1 MVRSPYE
8 VLGISENATADEIKT
23 AYRKKAKE
31 CHPDLHPDDPNAQE
45 KMNEVNAA
53 YDMLSN
59 PDKYQTWKAQQAAYG
74 NGQAPYGSYSNPYG
88 GYSTSQDFWSQM
100 YREFYEQQ
108 ANGQGP
114 KVYYYNFGSGWHQA
128 GGSQSNQNPYGNPYG
143 GRSGSGFSLLRFVGR
158 IIGAIIL
165 FRIISFIFYLLFGG
179 FFLR

>member
-74 NGQAPYGSYSNPYG
+74 NGQAPYGSYNNPYG
-88 GYSTSQDFWSQM
+88 AYGTSQDFWSRM

-114 KVYYYNFGSGWHQA
+114 RVYYYNFGSGWQEA
-128 GGSQSNQNPYGNPYG
+128 GSSRPEQNSYD
-143 GRSGSGFSLLRFVGR
+143 GRSNRGFTMLGFVGR
-158 IIGAIIL
+158 LIGAVIL
-165 FRIISFIFYLLFGG
+165 FRIISFVFYLIFGA

>member
-31 CHPDLHPDDPNAQE
+31 CHPDLHPDDPDAQE

-59 PDKYQTWKAQQAAYG
+59 PDKYQTWKAQQAYG
-74 NGQAPYGSYSNPYG
+74 AQAPYGSYENPYG
-88 GYSTSQDFWSQM
+88 AYQNSQDFWSQM

-108 ANGQGP
+108 ANGGGP
-114 KVYYYNFGSGWHQA
+114 RVYYYNFGNGWQQA
-128 GGSQSNQNPYGNPYG
+128 GGNGSGENPYGR
-143 GRSGSGFSLLRFVGR
+143 RSGMGFSLLRIAGR
-158 IIGAIIL
+158 VIGAIIL

-179 FFLR
+179 FYFFR

>member
-59 PDKYQTWKAQQAAYG
+59 PDKYQTWKTQQAYG
-74 NGQAPYGSYSNPYG
+74 DSQAPYGSYSYPYG
-88 GYSTSQDFWSQM
+88 AYGNSQDFWSQM

-108 ANGQGP
+108 ANGGGP
-114 KVYYYNFGSGWHQA
+114 RVYYYNFGSGWQQA
-128 GGSQSNQNPYGNPYG
+128 GGGQQGENPYG
-143 GRSGSGFSLLRFVGR
+143 GRSGMGFSLLRIAGR
-158 IIGAIIL
+158 VIGAIIL

-179 FFLR
+179 FFFRL

>member
-59 PDKYQTWKAQQAAYG
+59 PDKYQTWKAQQT
-74 NGQAPYGSYSNPYG
+74 SYDA
-88 GYSTSQDFWSQM
+88 Q
-100 YREFYEQQ
+100 
-108 ANGQGP
+108 
-114 KVYYYNFGSGWHQA
+114 
-128 GGSQSNQNPYGNPYG
+128 
-143 GRSGSGFSLLRFVGR
+143 
-158 IIGAIIL
+158 
-165 FRIISFIFYLLFGG
+165 
-179 FFLR
+179 